1 MNNSLT
7 LQNLNNA
14 KAIIEK
20 ANIHQLKEIISRA
33 EALKVYAAQ
42 AKKGLEI
49 QNQVAEIKLR
59 AERKIG
65 EQLKVQV
72 KHGGQNKKA
81 KLQDVTSLKELG
93 IEKIESYRWQAVAS
107 LPEKEFE
114 KHVEKVKKSNNELTT
129 VGVIKLARELMTNK
143 RMDDER
149 KISITDIDL
158 RKGDFKTVLND
169 LKDIDVIIT
178 DPPYPKEYLDCFSD
192 LGKFAKEKLKDTGF
206 LAVYSGQYHLPE
218 VIKRLSEHLTYVW
231 TFCLYH
237 VGKKQLVNGV
247 NIMCGWK
254 PVLIFSKGRK
264 KMRFSAYDVLVSEAR
279 EKSSHKW
286 QQSESRY

>member
-254 PVLIFSKGRK
+254 PVLIFSKGKK